1 MFSNFTQNI
10 TNYNPSA
17 FSWVVKMSTQVI
29 LPVAFYISLFFFM
42 MEVINVVV
50 PKSQAGDNVQ
60 FKDISMAFMRWLV
73 AMAVATAGVSIF
85 VFITMISTGAINLF
99 NQSGSITDALINSFI
114 SKIKL
119 PDNPLSALGEIFGM
133 LTNPGKLINTAITGV
148 LMYLLCLIAQIVAV
162 ISVSVIIYLRFF
174 QLYLMALL
182 SPIPLV
188 SFASR
193 EFDSIGKNYL
203 KYAFA
208 YAFQTVVLVAVMW
221 LFSFFAQPTIDVS
234 GSLSTFSELKDN
246 WGSALGSLVY
256 AISYIVMIWQT
267 LSVSKRLFG
276 VGV

>member
-1 MFSNFTQNI
+1 MFSSFTQNI

-17 FSWVVKMSTQVI
+17 FTWIVKMSTQVI
-29 LPVAFYISLFFFM
+29 LPVAFYISIFFFM
-42 MEVINVVV
+42 MEIINVVV

-60 FKDISMAFMRWLV
+60 FKDISMSFMRWLI
-73 AMAVATAGVSIF
+73 AMAAATAGVSIF

-99 NQSGSITDALINSFI
+99 NQSGTITDAILNSFI
-114 SKIKL
+114 PKIKL

-133 LTNPGKLINTAITGV
+133 LTNPGKLINTAITGI
-148 LMYLLCLIAQIVAV
+148 LMYVICLIAQIAAV

-208 YAFQTVVLVAVMW
+208 YAFQTVVLISVMW
-221 LFSFFAQPTIDVS
+221 LFSYFAQPTIDVS
-234 GSLSTFSELKDN
+234 GSLSSFSELKDN
-246 WGSALGSLVY
+246 WGNALGSLVY

-276 VGV
+276 VGA

>member
-17 FSWVVKMSTQVI
+17 FTWIVKMSTQVI
-29 LPVAFYISLFFFM
+29 LPVAFYISIFFFM
-42 MEVINVVV
+42 MEIINVVV

-60 FKDISMAFMRWLV
+60 FKDISMSFMRWLI
-73 AMAVATAGVSIF
+73 AMAAATAGVSIF

-99 NQSGSITDALINSFI
+99 NQSGTITDAIMNSFI
-114 SKIKL
+114 PKIKL

-133 LTNPGKLINTAITGV
+133 LTNPGKLINTAITGI
-148 LMYLLCLIAQIVAV
+148 LMYVLCLIAQIAAV

-208 YAFQTVVLVAVMW
+208 YAFQTVVLISVMW

-246 WGSALGSLVY
+246 WGNALGSLVY

-267 LSVSKRLFG
+267 LSISKRLFG
-276 VGV
+276 VGA

>member
-10 TNYNPSA
+10 TNYNSSA
-17 FSWVVKMSTQVI
+17 FTWIVKMSTQVI
-29 LPVAFYISLFFFM
+29 LPVAFYISIFFFM
-42 MEVINVVV
+42 MEIINVVV

-60 FKDISMAFMRWLV
+60 FKDISMSFMRWLI
-73 AMAVATAGVSIF
+73 AMAAATAGVSIF

-99 NQSGSITDALINSFI
+99 NQSGTITDAMLNSFI
-114 SKIKL
+114 PKIKL

-133 LTNPGKLINTAITGV
+133 LTNPGKLINTAITGI
-148 LMYLLCLIAQIVAV
+148 LMYVLCLIAQIAAV

-208 YAFQTVVLVAVMW
+208 YAFQTVVLISVMW
-221 LFSFFAQPTIDVS
+221 LFSYFAQPTIDVS
-234 GSLSTFSELKDN
+234 GSLSSFSELKDN
-246 WGSALGSLVY
+246 WGNALGSLVY

-276 VGV
+276 VGA

>member
-17 FSWVVKMSTQVI
+17 FTWIVKMSTQVI
-29 LPVAFYISLFFFM
+29 LPVAFYISIFFFM
-42 MEVINVVV
+42 MEIINVVV

-60 FKDISMAFMRWLV
+60 FKDISMSFMRWLI
-73 AMAVATAGVSIF
+73 AMAAATAGVSIF

-99 NQSGSITDALINSFI
+99 NQSGTITDAIMNSFI
-114 SKIKL
+114 PKIKL

-133 LTNPGKLINTAITGV
+133 LTNPGKLINTAITGI
-148 LMYLLCLIAQIVAV
+148 LMYVLCLIAQIAAV

-208 YAFQTVVLVAVMW
+208 YAFQTVVLISVMW
-221 LFSFFAQPTIDVS
+221 LFSYFAQPTIDVS
-234 GSLSTFSELKDN
+234 GSLSSFSELKDN
-246 WGSALGSLVY
+246 WGNALGSLVY

-276 VGV
+276 VGA

>member
-114 SKIKL
+114 PKIKL

-182 SPIPLV
+182 SQ
-188 SFASR
+188 FH
-193 EFDSIGKNYL
+193 
-203 KYAFA
+203 
-208 YAFQTVVLVAVMW
+208 W
-221 LFSFFAQPTIDVS
+221 
-234 GSLSTFSELKDN
+234 
-246 WGSALGSLVY
+246 
-256 AISYIVMIWQT
+256 
-267 LSVSKRLFG
+267 
-276 VGV
+276 